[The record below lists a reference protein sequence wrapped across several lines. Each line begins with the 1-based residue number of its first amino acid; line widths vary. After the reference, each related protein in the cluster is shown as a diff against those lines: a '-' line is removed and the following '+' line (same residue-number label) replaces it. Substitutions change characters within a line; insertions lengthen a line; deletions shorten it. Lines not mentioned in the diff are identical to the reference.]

1 MIRSIAAIAIGFA
14 FIVILS
20 LGADALL
27 RRMLPDAFAAGGQVT
42 YTPILIL
49 ILGYVAV
56 FAVAG
61 CYLAARLA
69 PARPMKHALILG
81 GLGLAFSIAGT
92 AASWAIAPAWYHII
106 SLVMVMPYAWVGGWL
121 EERHRARA

>member
-1 MIRSIAAIAIGFA
+1 MGRSIAAIAMGFA

-20 LGADALL
+20 FGADALL
-27 RRMLPDAFAAGGQVT
+27 LQMMPDVFDAGGRVT
-42 YTPILIL
+42 STPILIL

-81 GLGLAFSIAGT
+81 GLGLVFSIAGM
-92 AASWAIAPAWYHII
+92 AASWASAPAWYHITA
-106 SLVMVMPYAWVGGWL
+106 LVMVMPYAWVGGWL